1 MSKQEV
7 ILCESLETSL
17 SRAIEQCPHDKL
29 FILTDEHTRC
39 LCLPALKELP
49 ALKDAIETLNNPQ
62 FFRNCVYAHERNQ
75 RTLQQLSQPYT
86 KQETQQTKYDYSAQ
100 PYDLG
105 PVHNALAESNR
116 LRRERDEN
124 EKIMDEVKRGLRY

>member
-1 MSKQEV
+1 MYCSLAHVRSHSIHVTNYATQFHSQESK
-7 ILCESLETSL
+7 
-17 SRAIEQCPHDKL
+17 RIE
-29 FILTDEHTRC
+29 
-39 LCLPALKELP
+39 

-86 KQETQQTKYDYSAQ
+86 KQETQQTKYDYSAK

-105 PVHNALAESNR
+105 PVHNAIAESNR
-116 LRRERDEN
+116 IRCERDEN